1 MYGPSAPSR
10 PSFNESIMPAIPM
23 YARRLR
29 CAPCV
34 VATALLAALTAPTSA
49 AAQASHDDHAAHGA
63 SPYADMVDR
72 AIKALSADEAAG
84 LAAGEGLGMALAAEL
99 NGVPGPRHTLDLA
112 VELELTDEQIAAVEA
127 IGERMS
133 GRARALGA
141 RILDLEGELDRRF
154 AHGHA
159 AVPDVVRLTA
169 ELGALRGE
177 LRGAHLVAHIETA
190 AVLDTGQVAA
200 YVRLRGY

>member
-1 MYGPSAPSR
+1 MNEPSAPNGPLSI
-10 PSFNESIMPAIPM
+10 ESIMPAIPM
-23 YARRLR
+23 YAHRLR
-29 CAPCV
+29 YAPCFL
-34 VATALLAALTAPTSA
+34 ATALLAALAAPTSA
-49 AAQASHDDHAAHGA
+49 VAQASHDDHAAHAA

-133 GRARALGA
+133 ERARALGV

-154 AHGHA
+154 AHGHTP
-159 AVPDVVRLTA
+159 VPDVVRLTA

-177 LRGAHLVAHIETA
+177 LRGVHLVAHVETA
-190 AVLDTGQVAA
+190 GVLDAGQVAT